1 MIPQKLSLGKGV
13 TLYAI
18 ETDRF
23 KTACLTASLL
33 LSADS
38 VASPMRSLLLSVMEQ
53 GTRNDP
59 SLRALNRRMDLLYDL
74 TLYASNSRM
83 GDLQLIGSGAYFLN
97 PAFLPASEDKAR
109 IEQENIDMLT
119 DSLYAPLF
127 CEDGLFRSD
136 YTERGKT
143 VQIDQIRDER
153 NSPSAYA
160 AMRSREIT
168 FAGTPHA
175 VSFSGTVDQ
184 VRAFTR
190 ADLSRLYRELIPHAP
205 VQFFYIG
212 SSAPAEIAEKL
223 DRTLQLGGASPATDG
238 TLPAP
243 VPSVPALA
251 DPKGV
256 IRTEESLA
264 VSQGKLVMTFL
275 SGTTVA
281 SPDFYAAMVYNEILG
296 GSPVSKLFT
305 NVREKK
311 SLAYQCSSYQNS
323 YKGYLT
329 VFAGI
334 RCDKKDEAEAEI
346 LLQVEEMRRGH
357 ITKAE
362 FEAAVRAL
370 LSMYIS
376 VTDSASALEKFYTV
390 RSLYQITATPEDV
403 CTALSKVTLE
413 DVTAFA
419 QKVTLRSVYFLRPT
433 STEAFE
439 EEETAE

>member
-33 LSADS
+33 LPADKA
-38 VASPMRSLLLSVMEQ
+38 ASPMRSLLLSVMEQ
-53 GTRNDP
+53 GTKNDP
-59 SLRALNRRMDLLYDL
+59 SLRALNRRMDLLYAL

-97 PAFLPASEDKAR
+97 PAFLPASEDRAR
-109 IEQENIDMLT
+109 VEQDCVDMLA

-127 CEDGLFRSD
+127 TRDGFFRSD

-168 FAGTPHA
+168 FKGTPHA
-175 VSFSGTVDQ
+175 VSFSGNVDQ
-184 VRAFTR
+184 VRAITR
-190 ADLSRLYRELIPHAP
+190 EELSQLYRELIPHAP

-212 SSAPAEIAEKL
+212 STAPAEIAERL
-223 DRTLQLGGASPATDG
+223 ERALRLGGPSPATDG
-238 TLPAP
+238 SLSAPMPPLPACNRF
-243 VPSVPALA
+243 S
-251 DPKGV
+251 DV

-275 SGTTVA
+275 TGTTVA

-296 GSPVSKLFT
+296 GSPVSKLFV

-311 SLAYQCSSYQNS
+311 SLSYQCSSYQNS

-346 LLQVEEMRRGH
+346 LLQVEEMRQGH
-357 ITKAE
+357 ITKSE
-362 FEAAVRAL
+362 FDAAVRAL
-370 LSMYIS
+370 LSMYVS
-376 VTDSASALEKFYTV
+376 VSDSASALEKFYTV
-390 RSLYQITATPEDV
+390 RSLYRITATPEDV
-403 CTALSKVTLE
+403 IAALSAVTLA

-433 STEAFE
+433 ETEALE
-439 EEETAE
+439 EESE